1 MQDQNNQITRFKMLN
16 KFNENKGITII
27 FILNNAILTYY
38 TIKAIFISQYG
49 P

>member
-16 KFNENKGITII
+16 KFNENKGITI
-27 FILNNAILTYY
+27 FLLNNAILTYY